1 MFMVTLMRYATED
14 THIVQFKFAT
24 SDEATTFANIALKH
38 KIDPK
43 LNITIEEIEEKAE
56 VDAYD

>member
-1 MFMVTLMRYATED
+1 MFMVTLMRYAAED
-14 THIVQFKFAT
+14 THIIQFKFSTA
-24 SDEATTFANIALKH
+24 DEATTFSNIALKH

-56 VDAYD
+56 ADAYD